1 MADDRD
7 LLPGETELLRV
18 HRHPVVIVRRT
29 FVSIVVIA
37 VVIAVISILAVAN
50 PLHLSRPQTTLAWF
64 VEVVILIAALVY
76 LDIQYI
82 VWRSESL
89 TITDQRVL
97 YRRGVFGRF
106 SRSIG
111 LGRVQDVTTAQGFI
125 GRVLGYG
132 TVEVE
137 SAARDGAE
145 VFDHVPDPVG
155 FRNVLFEQLHGG
167 HAAGPQAW

>member
-1 MADDRD
+1 MAEDRD
-7 LLPGETELLRV
+7 LLPGETELLRI
-18 HRHPVVIVRRT
+18 HRHPVVIVRR
-29 FVSIVVIA
+29 VALPVLA
-37 VVIAVISILAVAN
+37 VVVVLAVGAAL
-50 PLHLSRPQTTLAWF
+50 PLKAPIATLRWF
-64 VEVVILIAALVY
+64 IELVVLIAALVY

-82 VWRSESL
+82 IWRSESL

-111 LGRVQDVTTAQGFI
+111 LGRVQDVTTSQGFI
-125 GRVLGYG
+125 GRIFGYG

-145 VFDHVPDPVG
+145 VFDHVPDPVN
-155 FRNVLFEQLHGG
+155 FRNILFEQLHSG
-167 HAAGPQAW
+167 HSTAPQTL

>member
-1 MADDRD
+1 MAEDRD

-29 FVSIVVIA
+29 ALPVLVIVA
-37 VVIAVISILAVAN
+37 VLAVGALL
-50 PLHLSRPQTTLAWF
+50 PLGRQVATLRWF
-64 VEVVILIAALVY
+64 IELVILIAALVY
-76 LDIQYI
+76 LDVQYI
-82 VWRSESL
+82 IWRSESL
-89 TITDQRVL
+89 TVTDQRVL

-111 LGRVQDVTTAQGFI
+111 LGRVQDVSTAQGPF
-125 GRVLGYG
+125 GRLLGYG

-145 VFDHVPDPVG
+145 VFDHVPDPVN
-155 FRNVLFEQLHGG
+155 FRNVLFAQLHGG
-167 HAAGPQAW
+167 HGAAPQAW

>member
-1 MADDRD
+1 MAEDRD

-29 FVSIVVIA
+29 AVPILVIVV
-37 VVIAVISILAVAN
+37 VLAVGTVL
-50 PLHLSRPQTTLAWF
+50 PLRATVATLRWF
-64 VEVVILIAALVY
+64 VELVILIAALVY

-82 VWRSESL
+82 IWRSESL
-89 TITDQRVL
+89 TVTDQRVL

-111 LGRVQDVTTAQGFI
+111 LGRVQDVTTAQGFV
-125 GRVLGYG
+125 GRLLGYG

-155 FRNVLFEQLHGG
+155 FRNVLFGQLQGG
-167 HAAGPQAW
+167 PNAAPQAW

>member
-1 MADDRD
+1 MAEDRD

-18 HRHPVVIVRRT
+18 HRHPVVILRRT
-29 FVSIVVIA
+29 ALPILGILVVLGA
-37 VVIAVISILAVAN
+37 ISVLAAGN
-50 PLHLSRPQTTLAWF
+50 PMHLSRSLTTLAWII
-64 VEVVILIAALVY
+64 ELVILIAGLIY

-82 VWRSESL
+82 IWRSESL
-89 TITDQRVL
+89 TVTDQRVL

-111 LGRVQDVTTAQGFI
+111 LARVQDVTTAQGFI
-125 GRVLGYG
+125 GRLFGYG

-167 HAAGPQAW
+167 QGAAPQTW

>member
-1 MADDRD
+1 MADDRE
-7 LLPGETELLRV
+7 LLPGESELMRV

-29 FVSIVVIA
+29 ALPVLGIVVVL
-37 VVIAVISILAVAN
+37 VVISVIAARN
-50 PLHLSRPQTTLAWF
+50 PLHLTRAETTLAWF
-64 VEVVILIAALVY
+64 IELIILISALVY

-82 VWRSESL
+82 IWRSESL

-125 GRVLGYG
+125 GRLLGYG

-167 HAAGPQAW
+167 HPAPPQAW

>member
-1 MADDRD
+1 MAEDRD

-18 HRHPVVIVRRT
+18 HRHPVVMLRRGALP
-29 FVSIVVIA
+29 SLIGVV
-37 VVIAVISILAVAN
+37 VLAAGALV
-50 PLHLSRPQTTLAWF
+50 PLPPAYRTLRWF
-64 VEVVILIAALVY
+64 LLLVLLIGFLVY

-82 VWRSESL
+82 IWRSETV

-97 YRRGVFGRF
+97 LRRGVFGRF

-111 LGRVQDVTTAQGFI
+111 LGRVQDVSTFQGFT
-125 GRVLGYG
+125 GRILDYG
-132 TVEVE
+132 TVQVE

-145 VFDHVPDPVG
+145 VLDHVPDPAR

-167 HAAGPQAW
+167 GPAAPQAW

>member
-29 FVSIVVIA
+29 AVPVLGILVV
-37 VVIAVISILAVAN
+37 LAVGAAL
-50 PLHLSRPQTTLAWF
+50 PLRPPTATLRWF
-64 VEVVILIAALVY
+64 VELVVLIAALVY
-76 LDIQYI
+76 LDIQFI
-82 VWRSESL
+82 IWRSESL
-89 TITDQRVL
+89 TVTDQRVL

-111 LGRVQDVTTAQGFI
+111 LGRVQDVSTSQGFI
-125 GRVLGYG
+125 GRIWGYG

-145 VFDHVPDPVG
+145 VFDHVPDPVN
-155 FRNVLFEQLHGG
+155 FRNVLFAQLHSG
-167 HAAGPQAW
+167 HSPAPQAW

>member
-1 MADDRD
+1 MAEDRD

-29 FVSIVVIA
+29 ALPVLVIVA
-37 VVIAVISILAVAN
+37 ILAVGALL
-50 PLHLSRPQTTLAWF
+50 PLLRPVATLRWF
-64 VEVVILIAALVY
+64 VELVILIAALVY
-76 LDIQYI
+76 LDVQYI
-82 VWRSESL
+82 IWRSESL
-89 TITDQRVL
+89 TVTDQRVL

-111 LGRVQDVTTAQGFI
+111 LGRVQDVSTAQGPF
-125 GRVLGYG
+125 GRLFGYG

-155 FRNVLFEQLHGG
+155 FRNVLFGQLHGG
-167 HAAGPQAW
+167 HGAAPQAW

>member
-1 MADDRD
+1 MADERD

-29 FVSIVVIA
+29 VLPVLLIA
-37 VVIAVISILAVAN
+37 VVLVVLGVLAGGNA
-50 PLHLSRPQTTLAWF
+50 LHLRRETTTLGWF
-64 VEVVILIAALVY
+64 VELVILIAALVY

-82 VWRSESL
+82 IWRSESL
-89 TITDQRVL
+89 TVTDQRVL

-111 LGRVQDVTTAQGFI
+111 LGRVQDVSTAQGFL
-125 GRVLGYG
+125 GRIFGYG

-155 FRNVLFEQLHGG
+155 FRNVLFEQLHGAHG
-167 HAAGPQAW
+167 TAPQTW